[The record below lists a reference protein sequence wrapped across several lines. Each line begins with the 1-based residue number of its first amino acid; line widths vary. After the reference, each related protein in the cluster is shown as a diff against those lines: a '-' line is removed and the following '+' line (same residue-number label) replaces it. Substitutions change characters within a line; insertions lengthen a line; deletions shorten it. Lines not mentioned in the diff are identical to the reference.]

1 MPTYA
6 GIANFG
12 ERDYERDV
20 DVPAA
25 WAGRV
30 VQVEF
35 GAVNFVAEV
44 FVDGERLVE
53 HVGGWNPFAV
63 DVSRVA
69 RPGGRFHLKVHVK
82 GPTLPPIVDEH
93 GAVAWPIGGWKTQG
107 GIADD
112 VWLRAYGPVRVT
124 DAFIQTSV
132 ARHELRVD
140 YTVHN
145 STAAPQTIT
154 IAGEAARANASAIE
168 HRFTSEPVMLAPGET
183 KVVPVVSMWRDA
195 ALYLRDLVHEHA
207 DHEENRILPAI
218 REVMPRVY
226 EALAGEFATERLRQ
240 LAQLQPSGPFVL
252 ADLAAS

>member
-1 MPTYA
+1 MLARFFTLCLFVAALLSGLRAAPPPLREQISLNGEWPVGGTVPTYA
-6 GIANFG
+6 GIASFG

-25 WAGRV
+25 WAGRI
-30 VQVEF
+30 VQLEF

-93 GAVAWPIGGWKTQG
+93 GAVAWPIGGWKTLG

-124 DAFIQTSV
+124 DAFIQT
-132 ARHELRVD
+132 
-140 YTVHN
+140 
-145 STAAPQTIT
+145 
-154 IAGEAARANASAIE
+154 
-168 HRFTSEPVMLAPGET
+168 
-183 KVVPVVSMWRDA
+183 
-195 ALYLRDLVHEHA
+195 
-207 DHEENRILPAI
+207 
-218 REVMPRVY
+218 
-226 EALAGEFATERLRQ
+226 
-240 LAQLQPSGPFVL
+240 
-252 ADLAAS
+252 